1 MGGVVGAAFLLG
13 ICAGYAWFM
22 SGPLTA
28 TRGTIAIGLLIVAL
42 GGGWLLSR
50 TPIAPEL
57 QRLGFGRPTTTRER
71 RISYGMTF
79 AAIVDLWV
87 MQAVLGRQPL
97 FLPAFGWLVA
107 TFGLLTLVN
116 FSLQRWMRAG

>member
-1 MGGVVGAAFLLG
+1 MVGAAFLVG

-22 SGPLTA
+22 SGPFDA
-28 TRGTIAIGLLIVAL
+28 TRGAIGIGLLIVAL
-42 GGGWLLSR
+42 GAGWLLSR
-50 TPIAPEL
+50 TPIGPQL
-57 QRLGFGRPTTTRER
+57 QRLGLGRPTTTRER

-87 MQAVLGRQPL
+87 MQAILGRQPA

-116 FSLQRWMRAG
+116 FSLQRRVPTA